1 MEGKES
7 KASLDN
13 VKVLVYEEDEVQIQK
28 IKEFL
33 NRRGA
38 EVVIEQKIQNVKDR
52 IEDESPNVLLIG
64 GKELLS
70 KENYLRSI
78 SEVSTERDIPFIL
91 LIPPTPPS
99 EIFSIE
105 VDDWLTYPITESML
119 IKRVSLQLMVRR
131 LEEEV
136 DNVEKV
142 LLYIAQTVEMKEL
155 YGREHPQRVAKV
167 ALDIGELFDLDEKSL
182 TDLKMGALLHD
193 IGKVGVP
200 ETLLSKP
207 GKLTPPEYEEIK
219 KHAIIGERLCRPVG
233 FLSGALPVIRHHHE
247 RWDGAGYPDGLSGE
261 EIPLLARI
269 VSVADAF
276 VAFTSDRPFRK
287 AFTKGEVLAV
297 LVGGAGSYWDP
308 SVIWA
313 LLRILPR

>member
-1 MEGKES
+1 MERKGS
-7 KASLDN
+7 NGSLDK
-13 VKVLVYEEDEVQIQK
+13 VKVFVYEEDADKRQNLKQLLEDEGATVIL
-28 IKEFL
+28 EENL
-33 NRRGA
+33 NRVRG
-38 EVVIEQKIQNVKDR
+38 R
-52 IEDESPNVLLIG
+52 IEDTNPNVILIG
-64 GKELLS
+64 GKLIQERRKSLDA
-70 KENYLRSI
+70 I
-78 SEVSTERDIPFIL
+78 SEIATARGSPFLL
-91 LIPPTPPS
+91 LIPPSPPP
-99 EIFSIE
+99 EVFSID
-105 VDDWLTYPITESML
+105 VDDWLTYPITKSML
-119 IKRVSLQLMVRR
+119 IKRLSLHLRVRK

-136 DNVEKV
+136 DNVERV

-207 GKLTPPEYEEIK
+207 GKLTPPEFEEIK
-219 KHAIIGERLCRPVG
+219 KHTIIGERLCRPVG
-233 FLSGALPVIRHHHE
+233 FLQGALPVIRHHHE
-247 RWDGAGYPDGLSGE
+247 RWDGAGYPDGLAGE
-261 EIPLLARI
+261 EIPILARI

-287 AFTKGEVLAV
+287 AFTKGEVLSV